1 MTFWHLPAR
10 AIFQRSREGNT
21 AQSSGTRHRIKI
33 GGWRDDAKGPMHVV
47 PGPIGRQRVHFVA
60 PPADWLEAEIGRFLK
75 WINRVSGEP
84 PPLLKA
90 NGR

>member
-1 MTFWHLPAR
+1 
-10 AIFQRSREGNT
+10 
-21 AQSSGTRHRIKI
+21 
-33 GGWRDDAKGPMHVV
+33 MHVV
-47 PGPIGRQRVHFVA
+47 SGPIGRQRMHFVA
-60 PPADWLEAEIGRFLK
+60 LPADRLEAEIGRFLK